1 MTFTNDIV
9 FGIDDEI
16 RKYSTKTFSTLP
28 TNSLI
33 KILIAETT
41 MNILDGEHTVVDK
54 WVVVME
60 HMCEKI
66 FQAGSSN
73 SIDRIWHVLVFDTQ
87 TSEMHF
93 LNVCQLMHKR

>member
-16 RKYSTKTFSTLP
+16 RKYSTKTFSTFP

-41 MNILDGEHTVVDK
+41 MNILDCEHTI
-54 WVVVME
+54 M
-60 HMCEKI
+60 
-66 FQAGSSN
+66 
-73 SIDRIWHVLVFDTQ
+73 
-87 TSEMHF
+87 
-93 LNVCQLMHKR
+93 

>member
-16 RKYSTKTFSTLP
+16 RKYSTKTFSTFP

-41 MNILDGEHTVVDK
+41 MNILDGEHTI
-54 WVVVME
+54 M
-60 HMCEKI
+60 
-66 FQAGSSN
+66 
-73 SIDRIWHVLVFDTQ
+73 
-87 TSEMHF
+87 
-93 LNVCQLMHKR
+93 